1 MTFRPTGQH
10 APAEGELS
18 AVDLD
23 GAKIAVARM
32 QGRLY
37 AFQDEC
43 THMQCSLS
51 GGDLEEDTVVCP
63 CHMGRFQITTGAV
76 VEGPPL
82 LPLRTWPARAVDGCV
97 ELDT

>member
-1 MTFRPTGQH
+1 MTFHPTGQP
-10 APAEGELS
+10 APAEGELT
-18 AVDLD
+18 AVDFD
-23 GAKIAVARM
+23 GAKIAVARV

-82 LPLRTWPARAVDGCV
+82 LPLRTWPARAVDGRV
-97 ELDT
+97 ELDS